1 MVKTEFNS
9 MINMN
14 FCLFSIFYFV
24 EVNFL
29 NLAQGRQTYQSSTAE
44 HSTIAIQGSQF
55 AAGKIASF
63 LMISEVIN

>member
-1 MVKTEFNS
+1 

-14 FCLFSIFYFV
+14 FSLFFYFA

-29 NLAQGRQTYQSSTAE
+29 NLAQGRQTYQSSTYE
-44 HSTIAIQGSQF
+44 HSTTAIQVSQF

-63 LMISEVIN
+63 FNDIRSNQLKEIQ